1 MVERLLSKLRMRDG
15 TINPWVIAVTVTLAT
30 FMEVL
35 DTSIANVA
43 LPHIAGNLSAGAD
56 ESTWVLTSYLV
67 SNAVVLPLSGWFSS
81 ILGRKRFYMGCV
93 ALFTVSS
100 FLCGLAPSLGA
111 LVVCRI
117 LQGAGGGGL
126 QPSEQA
132 ILNDTFPL
140 AKRGIAFAVYG
151 LAVVVAPTIGP
162 ALGGWITDNFS
173 WRWIFY
179 INVPIGLISL
189 VLTNFIVSD
198 PPYMKRTAAKLKD
211 GFRID
216 YIGIGLITL
225 GLGSMQI
232 ILDKG
237 QREDW
242 LASGF
247 IRVFF
252 VTMLVGLIAGI
263 IWELREKEPVVDLRM
278 LKDRNFAIAT
288 MAMFFLGF
296 VLYSSTVLIPQLLQ
310 QLLGYTAG
318 LAGQAL
324 SPGGAVIMCMMPVVG
339 ILVSRVDTRYLI
351 TFGCIVS
358 ASALFVMAGWD
369 LNLDFGHAVRARML
383 QSFGLA
389 FLFIPINV
397 AAFAYV
403 PKEKTNMGT
412 GIINLARNIGASVG
426 IATVT
431 AMLEWRTQFH
441 QSQLMEHVNKMN
453 PAYGNMTNG
462 TAATLVSHG
471 ASAARAAAQA
481 QGMVYNLV
489 QRQAAMMA
497 FLDNFK
503 FLGIVFFAV
512 IPILLLMK
520 KPKAPAGGVPA
531 H

>member
-1 MVERLLSKLRMRDG
+1 MLERITSKLRMPDG
-15 TINPWVIAVTVTLAT
+15 SINPWVIAITVTLAT

-67 SNAVVLPLSGWFSS
+67 SNAIVLPLSGWFSS
-81 ILGRKRFYMGCV
+81 VIGRKRFYMSCV

-100 FLCGLAPSLGA
+100 FLCGLAPSLGM
-111 LVVCRI
+111 LVVFRI

-140 AKRGIAFAVYG
+140 AKRGMAFAVYG
-151 LAVVVAPTIGP
+151 IAVVVAPTIGP
-162 ALGGWITDNFS
+162 WLGGWITDNYS

-179 INVPIGLISL
+179 INIPVGIISL
-189 VLTNFIVSD
+189 LLTSILVSD
-198 PPYMKRTAAKLKD
+198 PPYMKRSKVKE

-216 YIGIGLITL
+216 YIGIGLISL

-247 IRVFF
+247 IRFF
-252 VTMLVGLIAGI
+252 LVTMVIGVVAGI
-263 IWELREKEPVVDLRM
+263 IWEFREKNPVVDLRM

-288 MAMFFLGF
+288 IAMFFLGF

-310 QLLGYTAG
+310 SLLGYTAE
-318 LAGQAL
+318 LAGLAL
-324 SPGGAVIMCMMPVVG
+324 SPGGAVIMLMMPVVG
-339 ILVSRVDTRYLI
+339 ILVSKVDTRYLI
-351 TFGCIVS
+351 TFGCTVS
-358 ASALFVMAGWD
+358 ATALFVMAGW
-369 LNLDFGHAVRARML
+369 NLTLDYKHAVLGRML

-397 AAFAYV
+397 AAFAFV

-431 AMLEWRTQFH
+431 TLLERRTQVH
-441 QSQLMEHVNKMN
+441 ESQLMEHVNVYSS
-453 PAYGNMTNG
+453 AYRNTLNG
-462 TAATLVSHG
+462 FKAVFVSAGHSATDATV
-471 ASAARAAAQA
+471 RA
-481 QGMVYNLV
+481 QGMIAALV
-489 QRQAAMMA
+489 QKQAAMLA
-497 FLDNFK
+497 FVDNFK
-503 FLGIVFFAV
+503 MLGVVFLIV
-512 IPILLLMK
+512 IPVLMTLK
-520 KPKAPAGGVPA
+520 RPKAPSGNVPV